1 MTLKWDDAM
10 IPWSESSKNDGA
22 VPMSFRWWW
31 DLRVWNS
38 RVFSLR
44 RWVKWATSSATS
56 ESCKLENFSGVMSSG
71 RMFTGE
77 PFPTWVPTHC
87 EHFGCQVSSIPA
99 NFGQRMWWSLDAQR
113 VGFFYSTAVHG
124 GQFCKSIAQSKCLRV
139 WSFLDIYFLLKQ
151 QVIFEITNHSSCL
164 KEKSCMIWAKI
175 ATPNKKTL
183 TISRAKHSTLR
194 LPFSEVWV

>member
-1 MTLKWDDAM
+1 MTLKWDDLWIFM
-10 IPWSESSKNDGA
+10 IPWSSSKNDGA
-22 VPMSFRWWW
+22 VPMILRWCW

-38 RVFSLR
+38 RVFSLPDCPMDG

-99 NFGQRMWWSLDAQR
+99 NFGQRMWWSLDAPE
-113 VGFFYSTAVHG
+113 GCFFYPTAVPG
-124 GQFCKSIAQSKCLRV
+124 GQIVNPSPKANVSGFDPS
-139 WSFLDIYFLLKQ
+139 WIYF
-151 QVIFEITNHSSCL
+151 FC
-164 KEKSCMIWAKI
+164 WD
-175 ATPNKKTL
+175 NK
-183 TISRAKHSTLR
+183 
-194 LPFSEVWV
+194 